1 MASEVMLREL
11 KEIESKTST
20 DYADSL
26 RNTAAYLLQKQ
37 WVWKGKRGQK
47 EHFKL
52 CEDHQAYFQKLFDGL
67 DMTWYYDRNFGYAG
81 ILPRGSGKQLDIT
94 STLFLLIL
102 RKMYDTEASMGRT
115 EIGRVRPPMAELL
128 NQYEQVK
135 GEKPLLTETNTTLD
149 ILRRK
154 GIIELGNRDPDTKLH
169 EVTVLP
175 NITRVVSPA
184 YVGTLNRFIDNYT
197 SESASVETAH
207 KKNHTI
213 EVEEIPDDSAE

>member
-1 MASEVMLREL
+1 MASEIVLREL
-11 KEIESKTST
+11 KEIEVKASA

-26 RNTAAYLLQKQ
+26 RKTAAYLLQKQ

-52 CEDHQAYFQKLFDGL
+52 CEENQAYFHKLFDGL

-81 ILPRGSGKQLDIT
+81 ILPRGPGKHLDII

-115 EIGRVRPPMAELL
+115 ELGRVMPPMAELL

-135 GEKPLLTETNTTLD
+135 GEIPPITETNNALD
-149 ILRRK
+149 NLRKK
-154 GIIELGNRDPDTKLH
+154 GIIELGSKDPDTKLH

-175 NITRVVSPA
+175 NITRVVNPA
-184 YVGTLNRFIDNYT
+184 YVGTLNRFMDSYT
-197 SESASVETAH
+197 SEPAPSQATHEENDAVE
-207 KKNHTI
+207 NE
-213 EVEEIPDDSAE
+213 EVLHDRAE

>member
-1 MASEVMLREL
+1 MTSEIVLREL
-11 KEIESKTST
+11 KDIEAKASA

-52 CEDHQAYFQKLFDGL
+52 CEDNQAYFNKLFDAV

-81 ILPRGSGKQLDIT
+81 ILPRGPGKQLDII

-115 EIGRVRPPMAELL
+115 ELGRVTPPTVELL
-128 NQYEQVK
+128 NKYEQVK
-135 GEKPLLTETNTTLD
+135 GDKPLITETNNALEN
-149 ILRRK
+149 LRKK

-175 NITRVVSPA
+175 NIIRVVGQT
-184 YVGTLNRFIDNYT
+184 YVGMLNRFMDSYTPESTSGEAAYEETDAIETEEVSDDN
-197 SESASVETAH
+197 
-207 KKNHTI
+207 
-213 EVEEIPDDSAE
+213 AE